1 MKAKTIQQFLKD
13 ANQVL
18 ATVTPTDKVYYA
30 LTLMAKRNLSALLV
44 LQEGK
49 LVGIFSERDYARKV
63 ILHGKSSKDTLVE
76 DIMTPNLITVTPE
89 HSVDDCMEIMTE
101 KRIRHLPVVNKHHD
115 VVGIISIG
123 DVVKEVMAEQR
134 FMINELQRY
143 IAG

>member
-1 MKAKTIQQFLKD
+1 MKAKTIQQFMKD

-89 HSVDDCMEIMTE
+89 HSVDDCMEI
-101 KRIRHLPVVNKHHD
+101 
-115 VVGIISIG
+115 SIMMWLALSPSATWS
-123 DVVKEVMAEQR
+123 KK
-134 FMINELQRY
+134 
-143 IAG
+143 

>member
-18 ATVTPTDKVYYA
+18 ATVTPTDQVYYA
-30 LTLMAKRNLSALLV
+30 LSLMAKRNLSALLV